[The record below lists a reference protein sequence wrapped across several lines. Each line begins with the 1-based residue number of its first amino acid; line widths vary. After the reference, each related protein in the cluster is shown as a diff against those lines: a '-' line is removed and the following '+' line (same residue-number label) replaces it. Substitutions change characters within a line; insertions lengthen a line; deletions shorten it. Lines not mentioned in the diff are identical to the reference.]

1 MSTFRY
7 KSAIRS
13 LALTLLVVV
22 TAPFLSA
29 QTPES
34 SAAPS
39 RQERLRV
46 FDQVWRTVS
55 ESYHDERFNGVDWRA
70 QRQIFR
76 PLAEMAT
83 TRTELYSVLRRMLGT
98 LGDAHTRV
106 YAPEESFDRYQPSG
120 ISVGLLVR
128 PIEGRPT
135 VTWVDPDSAAA
146 EAGLRPGYRI
156 LAVDGEPARQV
167 LERIRRDIGASST
180 PLALELQSY
189 ERLLQSGNGRSVTIE
204 FADENERTQSVTLQR
219 RLVEYRRR
227 AIPRLLPHRIG
238 YIELTGFGQEVEQQ
252 FEQAME
258 ELQETRGLILDLRN
272 NGGGF
277 VNSVLQIASYFF
289 PEQTDLGEFIGRDG
303 RATKR
308 YTGLARI
315 FYRGPVTVLVSA
327 RSASGAEILAAAMQ
341 EYRRGLVVGVH
352 PLTCGCL
359 LGVSRTIR
367 LVDGG
372 KLNVSDTDFRTSQGR
387 RIEGRGLKPDL
398 FVALRAVDLL
408 RESDQP
414 LLVATDYL
422 ERQILFGHRYAM
434 IDFSIRLPRQIRLD
448 ETGQSDLRQQ

>member
-1 MSTFRY
+1 MSIFRY

-22 TAPFLSA
+22 TAPFLFA

-34 SAAPS
+34 AAAPT

-83 TRTELYSVLRRMLGT
+83 TRAELYSVLRRMLGT

-156 LAVDGEPARQV
+156 LAVDGEPARQL

-204 FADENERTQSVTLQR
+204 FADENERTQSITLQR
-219 RLVEYRRR
+219 RLVEHRRR

-258 ELQETRGLILDLRN
+258 ELQDTRGLILDLRN

-277 VNSVLQIASYFF
+277 VNSVLQIAATSF
-289 PEQTDLGEFIGRDG
+289 PSRPIWANLSAAMARRRSVT
-303 RATKR
+303 RAW
-308 YTGLARI
+308 
-315 FYRGPVTVLVSA
+315 RGSSTAVRSRFWSA
-327 RSASGAEILAAAMQ
+327 RARPAGPRFWRRPCRSIAVPSSSVCTLRPVVVCLESVEPSGWSMAGSSMSAIPTFAPP
-341 EYRRGLVVGVH
+341 RGG
-352 PLTCGCL
+352 GSRG
-359 LGVSRTIR
+359 GVSSQISSSRSAPSICCAKVISRSLWPPTISKDR
-367 LVDGG
+367 FFLAIVM
-372 KLNVSDTDFRTSQGR
+372 Q
-387 RIEGRGLKPDL
+387 
-398 FVALRAVDLL
+398 
-408 RESDQP
+408 
-414 LLVATDYL
+414 
-422 ERQILFGHRYAM
+422 
-434 IDFSIRLPRQIRLD
+434 
-448 ETGQSDLRQQ
+448 